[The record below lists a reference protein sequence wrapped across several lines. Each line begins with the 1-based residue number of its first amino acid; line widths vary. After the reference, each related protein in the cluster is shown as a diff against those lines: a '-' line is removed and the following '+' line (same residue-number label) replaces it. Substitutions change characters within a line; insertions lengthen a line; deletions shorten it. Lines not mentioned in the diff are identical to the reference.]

1 MDRDSKFKRV
11 EIIAIM
17 NDLHIRSK
25 SKTLINSSDQIDLIK
40 KIVQNLIESLLA
52 DSKLDI
58 RRIGVKISQITTE
71 KEKQK
76 QLSSYF

>member
-17 NDLHIRSK
+17 NDLRIRSK